1 MRLMSSLQLK
11 RAILIMRAH
20 LTQKAHYGPNG
31 LIGVTANC
39 YTYKN
44 RFWSVISYIW
54 LKSARFGSPELTDGA
69 P

>member
-11 RAILIMRAH
+11 RALFIDLIWLKR
-20 LTQKAHYGPNG
+20 
-31 LIGVTANC
+31 LITAKMATANC

-44 RFWSVISYIW
+44 RDWSVISYIW
-54 LKSARFGSPELTDGA
+54 LKSARFGSPELTDVA